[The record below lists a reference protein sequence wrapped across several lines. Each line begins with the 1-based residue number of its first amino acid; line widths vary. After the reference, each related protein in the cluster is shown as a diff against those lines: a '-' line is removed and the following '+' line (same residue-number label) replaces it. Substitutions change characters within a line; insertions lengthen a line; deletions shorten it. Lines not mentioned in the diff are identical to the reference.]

1 LGLFKLAKVRWD
13 AKSALRQLGAEL
25 RRAAARA
32 DLVSGLLAVCALVI
46 TIWLA
51 VDLAAPSGVGTPAAE
66 TLPVPAKAESPRA
79 ERQSN
84 VGAYLAAIANP
95 RLFRYPERPKPAPAA
110 KEATQR
116 ALGVPS
122 LAGFLE
128 LAGIIGG
135 ENPQAVLRDRRN
147 GDTYF
152 VSEGEAIS
160 DVTIK
165 EVRERSVVLQVAN
178 GEIELGL

>member
-1 LGLFKLAKVRWD
+1 LGLFKLARVRWD
-13 AKSALRQLGAEL
+13 AKSALRQFSAEL
-25 RRAAARA
+25 RRAAGRV
-32 DLVSGLLAVCALVI
+32 DLVSSLLAVCALAI

-51 VDLAAPSGVGTPAAE
+51 VDLAVPSGIGTPAGE
-66 TLPVPAKAESPRA
+66 TLPLPAKAESPRA

-84 VGAYLAAIANP
+84 VGTYLAAIANP
-95 RLFRYPERPKPAPAA
+95 RLFRYPEKPKPASPA

-122 LAGFLE
+122 IAGFLE

-152 VSEGEAIS
+152 VSKGEAVS

-165 EVRERSVVLQVAN
+165 EVRERSVVLQVAD